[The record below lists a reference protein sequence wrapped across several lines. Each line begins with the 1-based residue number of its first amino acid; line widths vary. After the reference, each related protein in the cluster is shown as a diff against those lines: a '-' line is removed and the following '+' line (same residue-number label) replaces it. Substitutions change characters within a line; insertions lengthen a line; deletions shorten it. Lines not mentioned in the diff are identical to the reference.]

1 MSWLTGV
8 MGTMLMGGDALVMG
22 GLLMTDNVLM
32 MGDALVVGNPL
43 MMGEGET
50 TGEMIGE
57 MVSVDNISATL
68 VVVERIDDVNQ
79 NCFTNKVDTYYW
91 YYWLNVLKR

>member
-1 MSWLTGV
+1 MV
-8 MGTMLMGGDALVMG
+8 MGDPLVM
-22 GLLMTDNVLM
+22 DDV
-32 MGDALVVGNPL
+32 L

-50 TGEMIGE
+50 MGEMIGE
-57 MVSVDNISATL
+57 IVSVDDINAIL

-91 YYWLNVLKR
+91 LNVLK